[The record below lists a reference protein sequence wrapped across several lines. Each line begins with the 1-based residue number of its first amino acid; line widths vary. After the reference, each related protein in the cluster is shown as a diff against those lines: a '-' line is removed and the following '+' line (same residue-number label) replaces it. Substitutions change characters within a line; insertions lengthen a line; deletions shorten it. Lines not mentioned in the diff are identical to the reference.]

1 LEGHKCIEAAS
12 RPVERLERARAV
24 LDEVSE
30 RVGAAG
36 SVPLE
41 AHRDIGWSE
50 PMKAKSGFDRA
61 AWHRAYMK
69 NYMKAYMR
77 GWRARRKADG

>member
-1 LEGHKCIEAAS
+1 
-12 RPVERLERARAV
+12 
-24 LDEVSE
+24 
-30 RVGAAG
+30 
-36 SVPLE
+36 
-41 AHRDIGWSE
+41 
-50 PMKAKSGFDRA
+50 MKAKSGFDRA